1 MKTAVKPVEYPTVP
15 DTTIKVG
22 DRVRSFDFPDNA
34 QCYFVGTVSRLNI
47 DNMQIDIAVEYQVW
61 EGMREPTNYCASVH
75 PPFNGLRGIFG
86 PTRGVQRIV
95 EGEEA

>member
-1 MKTAVKPVEYPTVP
+1 MKTPVKPVEYPTVP
-15 DTTIKVG
+15 NTTIKVG

-34 QCYFVGTVSRLNI
+34 QCYWVGTVESILPATQQYRVK
-47 DNMQIDIAVEYQVW
+47 VEYQVW
-61 EGMREPTNYCASVH
+61 ENERESDNYCDAVC
-75 PPFNGLRGIFG
+75 PPINGLRGIFG